1 MWQAGIGSAQRERGL
16 GTYCYNFCGQAN
28 SPFEAG
34 QELTKQVI
42 TGDLIHLVEK
52 LKIVRPV
59 LVGLSIGGLY
69 AAKSILAGLDVAG
82 LVLINTLQKSGPRL
96 DWINT
101 GTLRAM

>member
-1 MWQAGIGSAQRERGL
+1 MWQAEIGSAQRERGL
-16 GTYCYNFCGQAN
+16 GTHCYNFCGQAN

-59 LVGLSIGGLY
+59 LVGLSIGGL
-69 AAKSILAGLDVAG
+69 
-82 LVLINTLQKSGPRL
+82 
-96 DWINT
+96 
-101 GTLRAM
+101 